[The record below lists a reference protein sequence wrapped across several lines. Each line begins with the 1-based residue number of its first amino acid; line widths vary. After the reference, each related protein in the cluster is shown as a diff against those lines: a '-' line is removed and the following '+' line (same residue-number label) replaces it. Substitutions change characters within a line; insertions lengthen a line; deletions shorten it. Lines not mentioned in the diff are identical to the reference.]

1 MSKVVKVRGADRIE
15 RTMHQCAKDLERMDE
30 STATYGELVARTARA
45 NAPNRT
51 GRLRAS
57 IVVSGEQVLATVR
70 YALPV
75 EFGAR
80 GRRAVRFMGRAV
92 QSTEADRDKIYTA
105 GAADAADK
113 IKGA

>member
-1 MSKVVKVRGADRIE
+1 
-15 RTMHQCAKDLERMDE
+15 
-30 STATYGELVARTARA
+30 
-45 NAPNRT
+45 
-51 GRLRAS
+51 
-57 IVVSGEQVLATVR
+57 VR